1 MKALQV
7 FCESCTSIC
16 ESCISVCETSTCVC
30 ESCTSVCESCTNVC
44 ESCTSVCEE
53 IKEIFMGN
61 ESGPLDTQNNKTSKQ
76 NYVMMMLDYVVLE
89 KHCNIYLFHCCHIRG
104 HHCPQI
110 SSSVSV
116 Y

>member
-53 IKEIFMGN
+53 IKEIFIGN

-76 NYVMMMLDYVVLE
+76 NYVMMMLDCSLRE
-89 KHCNIYLFHCCHIRG
+89 TLQHLL
-104 HHCPQI
+104 
-110 SSSVSV
+110 VSLLPHKGPSLSPDI
-116 Y
+116 